1 MFLGINRL
9 KLNSFLI
16 RIILFFLFCFSK
28 NRLSFSGASG
38 GESEIMSNETPSP
51 TPRRRSS
58 TLVIPEGK
66 PTFSQSLESELFIHE
81 EEQLT

>member
-1 MFLGINRL
+1 
-9 KLNSFLI
+9 LI
-16 RIILFFLFCFSK
+16 KIILFLLFFFSK

-38 GESEIMSNETPSP
+38 GESEIMSNETPNPSP

-66 PTFSQSLESELFIHE
+66 PTFSQSLESELFIQE

>member
-1 MFLGINRL
+1 
-9 KLNSFLI
+9 LI
-16 RIILFFLFCFSK
+16 KIILFFFFFSK

-38 GESEIMSNETPSP
+38 GESEIMSNEIPSP
-51 TPRRRSS
+51 TSRRRSS

-66 PTFSQSLESELFIHE
+66 PTFSQSLDSELFIHE